1 MVENLCDRKI
11 NNPEGTGF
19 DLRLG
24 EVYELREGEGFLDVE
39 KRNTPKSELVAK
51 YNPQKAE
58 EENYFIFKPGEYYLI
73 KTIEKG
79 KFTSCFIRNYFSA
92 KYFIPFRLIVL
103 VN

>member
-11 NNPEGTGF
+11 NNPEGAGF

-24 EVYELREGEGFLDVE
+24 EVYELREGEGFLGVE

-58 EENYFIFKPGEYYLI
+58 EENYFIFKPGGIL
-73 KTIEKG
+73 
-79 KFTSCFIRNYFSA
+79 FN
-92 KYFIPFRLIVL
+92 
-103 VN
+103 